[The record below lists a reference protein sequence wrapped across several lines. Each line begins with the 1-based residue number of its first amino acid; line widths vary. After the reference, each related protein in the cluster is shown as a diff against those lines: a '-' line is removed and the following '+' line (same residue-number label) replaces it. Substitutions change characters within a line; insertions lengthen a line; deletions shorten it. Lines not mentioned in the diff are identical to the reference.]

1 MRCYICHTKIF
12 SKDKSFI
19 CAACRDG
26 FVPISF
32 SKCIPL
38 SDGHNL
44 NYTTL
49 FLYDLTLKYALHQ
62 FKFRKEVRM
71 NKLFTNLFLEHFNL
85 LNPPDI
91 IIPIPSHPLTNIKR
105 GYIPMFLIAKRI
117 SEIADI
123 PLSCSVRK
131 YFFRSI
137 FQNRKFQNREER
149 ISSQGNRFYIK
160 NRNIMGIKDKKILLL
175 DDVVTT
181 GATLTET
188 ASLLYSNGAKE
199 VEALILA
206 ATPI

>member
-12 SKDKSFI
+12 AKDKSFI
-19 CAACRDG
+19 CTDCRDG

-32 SKCIPL
+32 NKCIPL
-38 SDGHNL
+38 TGGNNL

-62 FKFRKEVRM
+62 FKFRKEIRM

-91 IIPIPSHPLTNIKR
+91 IIPVPSHPLTNIKR
-105 GYIPMFLIAKRI
+105 GYIPMFLIAKRM
-117 SEIADI
+117 SEISDI
-123 PLSCSVRK
+123 PLSCSIRK

-137 FQNRKFQNREER
+137 FRNRKFQNREER
-149 ISSQGNRFYIK
+149 ISSLGNRFYIK
-160 NRNIMGIKDKKILLL
+160 KKNIADINGKKILLL
-175 DDVVTT
+175 DDVITT
-181 GATLTET
+181 GTTLSES
-188 ASLLYSNGAKE
+188 AALLYSNGARE
-199 VEALILA
+199 VEALVLA